1 MFQFSGR
8 IRRKEGKEVV
18 ISPGEDFENEN
29 QNILRQYY
37 MKEAIKQVIDLD
49 LTKHISIAE
58 KDLYD
63 AEENDRWLAKMTI
76 NRQEKGSFSVHSKL
90 CGCKITDSQ
99 FLRHIKSKYYIV
111 YDKTIFEKINSVPL
125 EKTNNFDSVRQTARV
140 FELKHRCQWGSIL
153 VYQKCKFVVLAK
165 DRINLYDSSPKIINF
180 KKWSEIDIDE
190 LTDDEISTYLYDQ
203 STD

>member
-1 MFQFSGR
+1 MFKFSGR

-76 NRQEKGSFSVHSKL
+76 NRQEKGSFSVHSKS
-90 CGCKITDSQ
+90 CGCTITDSQ
-99 FLRHIKSKYYIV
+99 FLRHIKRNTTLFMTKQFLR
-111 YDKTIFEKINSVPL
+111 KLT
-125 EKTNNFDSVRQTARV
+125 V
-140 FELKHRCQWGSIL
+140 FPWRKLITLIQ
-153 VYQKCKFVVLAK
+153 
-165 DRINLYDSSPKIINF
+165 
-180 KKWSEIDIDE
+180 
-190 LTDDEISTYLYDQ
+190 
-203 STD
+203 

>member
-8 IRRKEGKEVV
+8 IRQKEGKEVV
-18 ISPGEDFENEN
+18 ISPEEDFENEN

-37 MKEAIKQVIDLD
+37 MKEAIKQVVDLD
-49 LTKHISIAE
+49 LTKDISIAE

-63 AEENDRWLAKMTI
+63 GEENDRRLAKMTI
-76 NRQEKGSFSVHSKL
+76 NRQEKGSFSVISRS
-90 CGCKITDSQ
+90 CGCMITDSQ

-111 YDKTIFEKINSVPL
+111 YDKTIFKKIKSVPL
-125 EKTNNFDSVRQTARV
+125 EKASNFDSVRQTAHV
-140 FELKHRCQWGSIL
+140 FELKHGHQWGSIL
-153 VYQKCKFVVLAK
+153 VYQKCKFVILSK
-165 DRINLYDSSPKIINF
+165 DRINLCDSSRNVIKF